1 MLLQV
6 LEHCGLGLKVLAHLG
21 LGFKVLGHFD
31 LGLKGRLPQVEHQT
45 LSRAM
50 MAGLEPGGL
59 ASSWLEA

>member
-6 LEHCGLGLKVLAHLG
+6 LEHPGLVLKVLAHLG

-31 LGLKGRLPQVEHQT
+31 IGLKGRLPQVER
-45 LSRAM
+45 LNLLRAT

>member
-21 LGFKVLGHFD
+21 LGFKAFGRFG
-31 LGLKGRLPQVEHQT
+31 LGLKGRLLQVEHRI
-45 LSRAM
+45 LSRAT

>member
-6 LEHCGLGLKVLAHLG
+6 LEHPGHVLKVLAHLD

-31 LGLKGRLPQVEHQT
+31 LGLKGRLPQVEHRT
-45 LSRAM
+45 LPRATT
-50 MAGLEPGGL
+50 AGLEPGGL

>member
-6 LEHCGLGLKVLAHLG
+6 LEHCGLGLKVLAHLD

-31 LGLKGRLPQVEHQT
+31 LKGILPQVERRT
-45 LSRAM
+45 LLRTM

-59 ASSWLEA
+59 ASLWLEA

>member
-6 LEHCGLGLKVLAHLG
+6 LEHPGHVLKVLAHLG

-31 LGLKGRLPQVEHQT
+31 PGLKGRLPQVER
-45 LSRAM
+45 LNLWRAT

>member
-6 LEHCGLGLKVLAHLG
+6 LEHCGLGLKVLAHLD

-31 LGLKGRLPQVEHQT
+31 LGLKGILPQVERRT
-45 LSRAM
+45 LLRAK